1 MAMSIKPQGH
11 TEASEVEHCTKVPS
25 QPEASNL
32 FSWALPGTKGR
43 GVLSGAESAGAGGYP
58 PDPVALWSGLNQ

>member
-1 MAMSIKPQGH
+1 MPLSALMAMSIKPQGL
-11 TEASEVEHCTKVPS
+11 TEASEVEP
-25 QPEASNL
+25 PEASNL